1 MGRLEVEEPLHLDT
15 SHVLMYQIPRRVSG
29 RDGEIYLG
37 EISRASPFYLLLLLT
52 SSTQSQVLTEIK
64 FVSYLD

>member
-1 MGRLEVEEPLHLDT
+1 MARLEVDKPLRLDT

-37 EISRASPFYLLLLLT
+37 EISRVHRFAFYFFASVT
-52 SSTQSQVLTEIK
+52 STDCAKI
-64 FVSYLD
+64 